1 MMKIGEKGSQL
12 IKHYEG
18 LHDGDLSKIGLQPK
32 LCPAG
37 VWTVGWGHA
46 IVYQGKFLKGVAN
59 KKLANELYK
68 DLTIEQADQLF
79 LVDIQVYENQITSL
93 KLNLNQDQFD
103 ALVSFAYNCG
113 FKNLLSSTLLKRI
126 RSKVGDVSD
135 AFLMW
140 NKADT
145 DADGKLEVL
154 DGLTFRRMTE
164 GNLFETGELKFY
176 N

>member
-1 MMKIGEKGSQL
+1 MKIGEKGSKL

-18 LHDGDLSKIGLQPK
+18 LHDGNLKKIGLQAK

-46 IVYQGKFLKGVAN
+46 IVHNKKMLKGTENEA
-59 KKLANELYK
+59 LANELYK

-79 LVDIQVYENQITSL
+79 IVDIQMYENQVNSL

-113 FKNLLSSTLLKRI
+113 FKNLLTSTLLKRI
-126 RSKVGDVSD
+126 RLNIGDIPD
-135 AFLMW
+135 AFTMW
-140 NKADT
+140 NKAN
-145 DADGKLEVL
+145 GQVL
-154 DGLTFRRMTE
+154 NGLTFRRQTE
-164 GNLFETGELKFY
+164 ATLFTTGELTFY
-176 N
+176 NN

>member
-1 MMKIGEKGSQL
+1 MKIGEKGSQL

-18 LHDGDLSKIGLQPK
+18 LHDGDLKKIGLQAK

-46 IVYQGKFLKGVAN
+46 IVYNKRFLKGAENEV
-59 KKLANELYK
+59 LANELYK

-79 LVDIQVYENQITSL
+79 IIDIQMYENQVNS
-93 KLNLNQDQFD
+93 LNLNINQDQFD

-126 RSKVGDVSD
+126 KSKVGDIPD
-135 AFLMW
+135 AFTMW
-140 NKADT
+140 VKANGVT
-145 DADGKLEVL
+145 L
-154 DGLTFRRMTE
+154 DGLMYRRMTE
-164 GNLFETGELKFY
+164 ATLFMTGKLEFY
-176 N
+176 ND